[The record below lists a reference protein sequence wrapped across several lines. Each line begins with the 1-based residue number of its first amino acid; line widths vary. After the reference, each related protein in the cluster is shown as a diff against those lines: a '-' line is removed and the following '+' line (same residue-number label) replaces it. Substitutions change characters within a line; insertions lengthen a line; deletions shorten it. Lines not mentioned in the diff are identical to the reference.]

1 MRLMQR
7 NKQTFWYQE
16 YLGEKAILD
25 EDGLDTGKT
34 ESSYGNPVMC
44 KGVISIASGWAEQQ
58 VFGNVESYD
67 RVITL
72 EDHAVP
78 ITEVSRIYIT
88 KPEIKDGVVIS
99 QPDFI
104 VRRVADSLNF
114 RFIAIGKVALNADN
128 ND

>member
-7 NKQTFWYQE
+7 NKQTFWYQT
-16 YLGEKAILD
+16 YQGEKAILD
-25 EDGLDTGKT
+25 DDGLDTGKT
-34 ESSYGNPVMC
+34 ESSYGDPVQC
-44 KGVISIASGWAEQQ
+44 AGVISVASGWSEQQ
-58 VFGNVESYD
+58 VFGNVEAYD

-72 EDHAVP
+72 EGHSVP
-78 ITEVSRIYIT
+78 INEVSRIYI
-88 KPEIKDGVVIS
+88 KEPEIKDGAVTS

-114 RFIAIGKVALNADN
+114 RFIAIGKVALNAEN